1 MISGEQINAIDKAIV
16 FLIHDNPYC
25 RLHVGIDE
33 IEVEQEE
40 GAPLIY
46 DVHAQAYKTEW
57 CRLCSGLYVKEAM
70 LSDEICQYCNESELD
85 NQSNLC

>member
-33 IEVEQEE
+33 IEVETADHEYLVY
-40 GAPLIY
+40 A
-46 DVHAQAYKTEW
+46 VHAQAYKTEL
-57 CRLCSGLYVKEAM
+57 CGLCSELYLKEEM
-70 LSDEICQYCNESELD
+70 SSEEICEYCNEAGLD
-85 NQSNLC
+85 SKLTL